1 MPRFERPPQVNQSKQ
16 ALSNLLRQR
25 NPINQFMSTGQTGVG
40 VQPGPQTGPAGYQQT
55 MQRQFPRQPLRQQ
68 MPTAM
73 PNNQV
78 GVITFIR
85 LLILFCL
92 PRLCSSN
99 RTATCSPA

>member
-25 NPINQFMSTGQTGVG
+25 NPINQFMSTGQAGVG
-40 VQPGPQTGPAGYQQT
+40 VQPGPQSGPTGYQQT
-55 MQRQFPRQPLRQQ
+55 IQRQFPRQPLRQQ

-78 GVITFIR
+78 GVTTSNES
-85 LLILFCL
+85 LFFL
-92 PRLCSSN
+92 PFRLCSSN
-99 RTATCSPA
+99 PTATCNPA